1 MADLHKDA
9 EDKLHEILSYFL
21 EQPFYGFGMRPIG
34 WWYYKIKAE
43 INALDNQINSVG
55 INQKYNLQ
63 SVSGTAL
70 YDSFKIDNEL
80 YIIVKD
86 FKFNLRKIK
95 NELSQSLTRG
105 DEEET
110 SEQTHCQ
117 YLSIFTTP
125 SSKLIS
131 DKVIGLKIEMC
142 TYADGTVV
150 LKRKGRNIPLQ
161 HQFDK
166 IESGF
171 RKRRNGDVYAIGIKN
186 NKRYRIY
193 IVD

>member
-1 MADLHKDA
+1 M
-9 EDKLHEILSYFL
+9 S
-21 EQPFYGFGMRPIG
+21 
-34 WWYYKIKAE
+34 
-43 INALDNQINSVG
+43 
-55 INQKYNLQ
+55 
-63 SVSGTAL
+63 
-70 YDSFKIDNEL
+70 L

-105 DEEET
+105 DKEGT
-110 SEQTHCQ
+110 TEQNSHQ
-117 YLSIFTTP
+117 YLSIFTKP

-150 LKRKGRNIPLQ
+150 LKRKGRNIPLK
-161 HQFDK
+161 HQFDR

-171 RKRRNGDVYAIGIKN
+171 KKRHNGDIYAIGIKN

-193 IVD
+193 IVDFLNDRIEEIKESICSDECMNHILEMYYNALCTLIYN